1 MVDEQDI
8 GFAHDGLPFLDSVCR
23 NPSCGS
29 EAPRWKAEEHLTS
42 SMLLQ
47 SVAHAAIA
55 LSPMVAT
62 ANPMIIPWGESL
74 AILMLTAV
82 TVLPLIGTPQDE
94 DGFRRRLLREAGEA
108 EDEIWLGSPK
118 FWVGSPRH
126 AIGFDDNSEFAG
138 VQEAG
143 KLMGGLRTAPPSGA
157 SLVVSKEDLQW
168 WIARAASI
176 AQLNTAL
183 DEAVSREDYTTAAS
197 LKAQLVL
204 AENNSEPGR

>member
-1 MVDEQDI
+1 ME
-8 GFAHDGLPFLDSVCR
+8 GRRCSSSP
-23 NPSCGS
+23 
-29 EAPRWKAEEHLTS
+29 WS

-94 DGFRRRLLREAGEA
+94 EGFRRRLLREAGEA

-143 KLMGGLRTAPPSGA
+143 KLMGGLRTAPGPSGA

-183 DEAVSREDYTTAAS
+183 NEAVSREDYTTAAS

>member
-1 MVDEQDI
+1 MPKPE
-8 GFAHDGLPFLDSVCR
+8 L
-23 NPSCGS
+23 
-29 EAPRWKAEEHLTS
+29 WKRRRGGRSSSSSSPWS

-204 AENNSEPGR
+204 AENNSEPCR